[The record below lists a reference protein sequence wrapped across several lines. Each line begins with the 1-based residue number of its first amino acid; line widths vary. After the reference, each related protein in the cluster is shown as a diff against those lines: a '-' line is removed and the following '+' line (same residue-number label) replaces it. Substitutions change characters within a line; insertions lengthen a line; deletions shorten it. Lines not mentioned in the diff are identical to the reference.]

1 MKNHIKT
8 PDGRLLQTNKSW
20 SSLKQSQKEKI
31 IGWFKRELSNYYE
44 KHGKYPMGHK
54 SEEVVNAVYD
64 RIEEADIWIP
74 YGEVYREFNSR
85 KTKMIHQLEKKMHPQ
100 EVRYLD
106 MTDPENAC
114 TSIFAKDIKPIPAG
128 TTVYA
133 MSVSDKNPEYD
144 QLAENYD
151 IHFIFEDDVPEISFY
166 AVPRIDVFATADC
179 GYLATYGETTALE
192 SNAKILFIS
201 KDGEVRIAAAHLRKL
216 LSVKKSWKSSMQ
228 KTKMVKLYS
237 SKEEAMQQLKFFRLE
252 EGKMPD
258 GQD

>member
-1 MKNHIKT
+1 MKNHIRT
-8 PDGRLLQTNKSW
+8 SDGRLLQTNKRC

-31 IGWFKRELSNYYE
+31 IGWFKLELSHYYE
-44 KHGKYPMGHK
+44 GHGKYPMGYK
-54 SEEVVNAVYD
+54 SEEVVNAVYG
-64 RIEEADIWIP
+64 RIEEAGIWIP

-85 KTKMIHQLEKKMHPQ
+85 KMKMIHQLEKKMHPQ

-106 MTDPENAC
+106 MTDSENAC
-114 TSIFAKDIKPIPAG
+114 TSIFAKDIKLIPAG

-151 IHFIFEDDVPEISFY
+151 IHFIFEDDVPEVSFY
-166 AVPRIDVFATADC
+166 AVPRIDVFATVSDG
-179 GYLATYGETTALE
+179 GYLATYGETTDLE
-192 SNAKILFIS
+192 SHAKILFIS

-216 LSVKKSWKSSMQ
+216 LSTKKSWNGSMP

-237 SKEEAMQQLKFFRLE
+237 SREAAMETLSFLDVDKEIS
-252 EGKMPD
+252 D
-258 GQD
+258 